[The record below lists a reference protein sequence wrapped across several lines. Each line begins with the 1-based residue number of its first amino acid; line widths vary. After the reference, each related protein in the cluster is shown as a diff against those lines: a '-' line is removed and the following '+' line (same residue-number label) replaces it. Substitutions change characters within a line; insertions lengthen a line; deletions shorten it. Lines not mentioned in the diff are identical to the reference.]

1 MFKHGGLVHQA
12 IGLVI
17 AFLDWPFR
25 NLLVRGAPLAVHPVT
40 LNCFLTS
47 GRGECGMQKGKLGSS
62 RIAAVA
68 TDPVADD
75 AAECAKL
82 WHVAASECGVD
93 P

>member
-1 MFKHGGLVHQA
+1 
-12 IGLVI
+12 
-17 AFLDWPFR
+17 
-25 NLLVRGAPLAVHPVT
+25 
-40 LNCFLTS
+40 
-47 GRGECGMQKGKLGSS
+47 MQKGKLGSS